1 MNITLGIAIVLQI
14 LLALSTEGLP
24 RAMAELTA
32 FILTFVL
39 FANIK
44 RRTSAQAASVPLTQK
59 VKPTPS
65 SANPTKS
72 SKSIAT
78 E

>member
-32 FILTFVL
+32 FILTVVL
-39 FANIK
+39 FVSVK
-44 RRTSAQAASVPLTQK
+44 RRTTSST
-59 VKPTPS
+59 KPPQS
-65 SANPTKS
+65 MLS
-72 SKSIAT
+72 SK
-78 E
+78 